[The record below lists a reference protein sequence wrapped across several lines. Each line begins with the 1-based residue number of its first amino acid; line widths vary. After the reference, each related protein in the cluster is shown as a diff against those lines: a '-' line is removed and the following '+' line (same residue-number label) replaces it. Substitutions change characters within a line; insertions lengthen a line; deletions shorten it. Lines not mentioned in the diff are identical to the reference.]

1 MYVGNEKGKGMAVR
15 QDKWENWAKFFAS
28 RSNRPLPALEQDQ
41 DYSGIPASLAKS
53 LAIFQLG
60 ESGGGTIIKQSL
72 HNNLPGTNEY
82 YAAAMALFVEE
93 EHRHAN
99 ILAMC
104 VRQLGGRLIRD
115 NWTAKLFVFAR
126 RLIGLR
132 LKVVVLLAAE
142 VIGLCYY
149 HLLAI
154 HLPPSRLRDQLLE
167 IVEDE
172 RSHLYFHCDFLRGQT
187 ATRWRRSLFVVV
199 WRCVMFSAAIVVA
212 IDHRNSIR
220 DLDIG
225 LRTVLQR
232 WKSYSGLAEALVVS
246 EFTPSSGANR
256 NPSPVESTS
265 GGSARVN

>member
-1 MYVGNEKGKGMAVR
+1 MAVR
-15 QDKWENWAKFFAS
+15 QDKWESWAKFFVS

-41 DYSGIPASLAKS
+41 NYSGIPASLAKS

-72 HNNLPGTNEY
+72 HNNLPGINEY

-99 ILAMC
+99 LLAMC

-115 NWTAKLFVFAR
+115 NWTARLFVFAR

-142 VIGLCYY
+142 VVGLCYY
-149 HLLAI
+149 HLLAV
-154 HLPPSRLRDQLLE
+154 HLPPSRLRDQLLD

-172 RSHLYFHCDFLRGQT
+172 RSHLYFHCDFLRSQT
-187 ATRWRRSLFVVV
+187 KTRWRKKIFVAV

-212 IDHRNSIR
+212 IDHRKSIR

-225 LRTVLQR
+225 IGTVLQR

-246 EFTPSSGANR
+246 DASSSSGANR
-256 NPSPVESTS
+256 NPSLLDSTS
-265 GGSARVN
+265 RGSVRVN